1 MERITVF
8 DFSGVYRD
16 ETFYRDL
23 SHEWID
29 CTDLSGVN
37 GFCDEEALAE
47 IRRRSEGL
55 TGRIHFI
62 DGGNFHYISYVMV
75 MKIEEPF
82 TLVVF
87 DHHTDMKPSLF
98 EELLSCGC
106 WIKRA
111 LDDSR
116 YLKRVVLLGVSDE
129 LAETIPPEYRE
140 RVTVVPESVVAPES
154 AEISESAA
162 EPESTAE
169 PESAVVP
176 ESMAIRDE
184 AWLESLRAELDGSVY
199 LSVDK
204 DAFHESEAVT
214 DWDQGTMTL
223 GQLERVCLIL
233 KDRCRVLGVDV
244 CGEADSNGGGISYDE
259 AVRIN
264 DRANEK
270 IVSIVS
276 SCLPRLA
283 EDGDKGGNEG

>member
-16 ETFYRDL
+16 ETFYREIP
-23 SHEWID
+23 HEWID

-47 IRRRSEGL
+47 IRRRSEAL

-62 DGGNFHYISYVMV
+62 DGGNFHYISYVTV
-75 MKIEEPF
+75 MKAEEPF

-111 LDDSR
+111 LDDCR
-116 YLKRVVLLGVSDE
+116 YLKQVVLLGVSDE

-140 RVTVVPESVVAPES
+140 RVAVVT
-154 AEISESAA
+154 ESAA
-162 EPESTAE
+162 
-169 PESAVVP
+169 V
-176 ESMAIRDE
+176 RDE
-184 AWLESLRAELDGSVY
+184 AWLESLRAGLEGAVW

-204 DAFHESEAVT
+204 DAFCESEAVT
-214 DWDQGTMTL
+214 DWDQGTMSL
-223 GQLERVCLIL
+223 GHLERVCRIL
-233 KDRCRVLGVDV
+233 KERCRILGVDI
-244 CGEADSNGGGISYDE
+244 CGEADRLGNGSKSYDE
-259 AVRIN
+259 AIRIN
-264 DRANEK
+264 DSANK
-270 IVSIVS
+270 RILSIVS
-276 SCLPRLA
+276 RCFSRM
-283 EDGDKGGNEG
+283 EDDEIQGKTIQER